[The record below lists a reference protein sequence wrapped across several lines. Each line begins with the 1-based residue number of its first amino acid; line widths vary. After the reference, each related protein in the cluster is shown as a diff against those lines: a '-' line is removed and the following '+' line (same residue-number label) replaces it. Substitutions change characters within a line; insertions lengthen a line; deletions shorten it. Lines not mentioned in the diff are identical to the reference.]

1 LIIKLTFNKDWT
13 DFIGTK
19 PSAEYR
25 KIKIR
30 IPNDIIDAFS
40 VNTTNANIN
49 VTAISVLENISF
61 DTNGGNIMCERVSV
75 GKSVNLKAKDG
86 NITGTVVGGW
96 DDFSIYCNI
105 KKDDCNLPLR
115 KDNGEK
121 SFSADCDNG
130 NINIEFIK

>member
-1 LIIKLTFNKDWT
+1 MIIKLTFNKDWT

-30 IPNDIIDAFS
+30 ISNDIIDAFS

-86 NITGTVVGGW
+86 NITGTVVGG
-96 DDFSIYCNI
+96 
-105 KKDDCNLPLR
+105 
-115 KDNGEK
+115 
-121 SFSADCDNG
+121 
-130 NINIEFIK
+130 